1 MADATRPGGRGR
13 RFVTDDD
20 PPANDDFLFH
30 LSRGSELLV
39 QNRVVEAKEELERA
53 LALRPQDAQGQD
65 LLAGVYFRLGVYPT
79 AIELWCR
86 LAEQFPDDP
95 TLHVNLGLAYFKTG
109 QPEDAREHLERALAL
124 DPDHERAWGYLG
136 LTLWR
141 LGRANEA
148 REAFLRGGQVS
159 MARRMEAEMHS
170 TAPPAR
176 SAAPPVED
184 AEVSAMKDAAGE
196 AVQRLATASL
206 SLERQRSSRPS
217 GSWRVLETGADP
229 IPRPPTTSIVP
240 LSPPDLTAMAES
252 WAVKLPKDQPLAVGA
267 EGELL
272 V

>member
-1 MADATRPGGRGR
+1 
-13 RFVTDDD
+13 
-20 PPANDDFLFH
+20 
-30 LSRGSELLV
+30 
-39 QNRVVEAKEELERA
+39 
-53 LALRPQDAQGQD
+53 D

-79 AIELWCR
+79 AIELWRR

-141 LGRANEA
+141 LGRADEA

-170 TAPPAR
+170 TAPPAM
-176 SAAPPVED
+176 AAPPLVHD

-196 AVQRLATASL
+196 AAQRLAT
-206 SLERQRSSRPS
+206 
-217 GSWRVLETGADP
+217 
-229 IPRPPTTSIVP
+229 
-240 LSPPDLTAMAES
+240 
-252 WAVKLPKDQPLAVGA
+252 
-267 EGELL
+267 
-272 V
+272 